1 MNVVEV
7 ICTGIKRIFSGKDAL
22 YKHISLFALVGI
34 MSVAQTHFELLKDSV
49 KDGTA
54 VPDFQSLIIG
64 VVVALVIGLYFCG
77 YSFRFM
83 HNAYNDNCDEL
94 LPSIDEKP
102 FGTFFGALPLIIVW
116 VLWVILT
123 YIVGIIPILGWIAL
137 IIMLFIWY
145 PFIQFVFVAY
155 SRYFNSKGLFRY
167 TFPIDCM
174 KPSFWT
180 VVRLGLAFIVLWLI
194 ALVPCGLAIVVVSLV
209 ANGDS
214 TLSVYLCGILI
225 GYFGFLIQ
233 MVWNYCAVQV
243 YREVILPELYE
254 PDEE

>member
-1 MNVVEV
+1 MNVFEV
-7 ICTGIKRIFSGKDAL
+7 IGSGIKRIFFGKDAL
-22 YKHISLFALVGI
+22 FNYISLFALVGM
-34 MSVAQTHFELLKDSV
+34 MSVVQTHFELLKDSM

-54 VPDFQSLIIG
+54 VPDFQAMIVGFIVL
-64 VVVALVIGLYFCG
+64 LVIGLYFCG

-83 HNAYNDNCDEL
+83 HNAYNDNCDEI
-94 LPSIDEKP
+94 LPTIDEKP
-102 FGTFFGALPLIIVW
+102 FGTFFGAFPLMIVW

-123 YIVGIIPILGWIAL
+123 YIVGLIPILGWIGL
-137 IIMLFIWY
+137 LVMMFIWY

-180 VVRLGLAFIVLWLI
+180 VVRFGLAFILLWLI
-194 ALVPCGLAIVVVSLV
+194 ALIPCGIAMLVVVLF

-214 TLSVYLCGILI
+214 TLSLYLCGILI

-233 MVWNYCAVQV
+233 MLWNYCAVQV
-243 YREVILPELYE
+243 YREVILTELYE
-254 PDEE
+254 PEE